1 MKIPI
6 NIWDDFWD
14 DGYCPDGEV
23 VKTHA
28 YVENYSMDEELKER
42 AMECFY
48 NYLKTLDF
56 MNEVTIRLSGD
67 RIYFVNISHKIL
79 DNLMAYLDLVELVVD
94 DNVLS
99 IYSES

>member
-14 DGYCPDGEV
+14 DGYSPEGEI

-48 NYLKTLDF
+48 NFLKQLDF
-56 MNEVTIRLSGD
+56 MQVVDMRLSGD
-67 RIYFVNISHKIL
+67 RIYFENISHKIL
-79 DNLMAYLDLVELVVD
+79 DHLMTYLDVYELCVD
-94 DNVLS
+94 EHVLS